1 MKRTEVEAQIN
12 DYLDGVLTDA
22 QQAAFEE
29 ALPQYPDL
37 QEFVRDA
44 TEGLQALQRMEA
56 LEPPPELYAR
66 IDQQLSL
73 ARHQQRQAKRHNGFF
88 ASLMSWLGPA
98 LQPRLVM
105 GMAMTILSVSMIG
118 QLTGAR
124 IDQVTADDLKPSAVW
139 SAIGYRAERTW
150 DRVTKYYESLRV
162 VYEMRTRV
170 QEWKTQ
176 IDQERE
182 RAAAQLRD
190 PDAEVQEDPDAG
202 RRRPNSSPGN
212 QQPVNQDPE

>member
-12 DYLDGVLTDA
+12 DYLDGVLTDT

-44 TEGLQALQRMEA
+44 REGLLALQQMEA
-56 LEPPPELYAR
+56 VEPPTELYAR
-66 IDQQLSL
+66 IDMHISV
-73 ARHQQRQAKRHNGFF
+73 ARYQQRREKRNNGFL
-88 ASLMSWLGPA
+88 SRLMSWFGPM

-150 DRVTKYYESLRV
+150 DRITKYYESLRV

-190 PDAEVQEDPDAG
+190 PDAEVDGDPEGGAKRPDA
-202 RRRPNSSPGN
+202 SPTN
-212 QQPVNQDPE
+212 QEPK

>member
-1 MKRTEVEAQIN
+1 MKRPEIEALID
-12 DYLDGVLTDA
+12 DYLDGSLSES
-22 QQAAFEE
+22 QEAAFLQ

-37 QEFVRDA
+37 QEFVLDA
-44 TEGLQALQRMEA
+44 SEGLQALKQLDRI
-56 LEPPPELYAR
+56 EPPPALVAS
-66 IDQQLSL
+66 IDHQIGAL
-73 ARHQQRQAKRHNGFF
+73 RRQQRQETRHSGFM
-88 ASLMSWLGPA
+88 ASLFGWLGPV

-124 IDQVTADDLKPSAVW
+124 IDQVTADDLRPSAVW
-139 SAIGYRAERTW
+139 SAIGFRAERTW

-176 IDQERE
+176 LDQERE

-190 PDAEVQEDPDAG
+190 PAAEIEDDSGAASPSGGNAQPD
-202 RRRPNSSPGN
+202 RQR
-212 QQPVNQDPE
+212 E